1 MTGEYPRATDTFIQ
15 REVAALRALGYH
27 LQTFSVR
34 RPQAREM
41 GGPEQEA
48 ERAATFY
55 LVPCSPFALLGAH
68 LSLCFSAPGRYLRAI
83 GLAWKISPPGV
94 RGGLRQM
101 AYFAEAGLAA
111 HRMRR
116 QRLAHL
122 HNHFSNSSG
131 TVAALAAEMGGF
143 TFSLTIHGPAE
154 FFEPKYWHI
163 GEKARRALFVNC
175 ISHFCRSQVMIFAP
189 MSAWPRLHIIHCGV
203 DPDLFAPMEHRG
215 VGKRLLFVGRLA
227 AVKGVPVLLEALAR
241 VHQKYP
247 QAELIIAGDGPDRK
261 ILEDLAATLGVAA
274 AVRFLGYQSQSQVRQ
289 LLSQAD
295 IFVMTSFAEGVPV
308 VLMEAMAAGVPVVAT
323 RVAGVAELVEDQA
336 SGYLTPP
343 GDPIATAQK
352 IEALLADAELRS
364 RFGSAGRKIVRSEFN
379 VQIEAR
385 RLARLIDS
393 ALTGRGE
400 PIRPDPIDAAPPA
413 PLAAQ
418 QTSYDKP
425 TAVAG

>member
-1 MTGEYPRATDTFIQ
+1 
-15 REVAALRALGYH
+15 
-27 LQTFSVR
+27 
-34 RPQAREM
+34 
-41 GGPEQEA
+41 
-48 ERAATFY
+48 
-55 LVPCSPFALLGAH
+55 
-68 LSLCFSAPGRYLRAI
+68 
-83 GLAWKISPPGV
+83 
-94 RGGLRQM
+94 
-101 AYFAEAGLAA
+101 
-111 HRMRR
+111 
-116 QRLAHL
+116 
-122 HNHFSNSSG
+122 
-131 TVAALAAEMGGF
+131 
-143 TFSLTIHGPAE
+143 
-154 FFEPKYWHI
+154 
-163 GEKARRALFVNC
+163 
-175 ISHFCRSQVMIFAP
+175 
-189 MSAWPRLHIIHCGV
+189 
-203 DPDLFAPMEHRG
+203 
-215 VGKRLLFVGRLA
+215 
-227 AVKGVPVLLEALAR
+227 
-241 VHQKYP
+241 
-247 QAELIIAGDGPDRK
+247 
-261 ILEDLAATLGVAA
+261 
-274 AVRFLGYQSQSQVRQ
+274 VRFLGYQSQSQVRQ

-393 ALTGRGE
+393 ALAGRGE

-413 PLAAQ
+413 ALATQ